1 MSIAGYSAP
10 ESRSTPSHLL
20 GMSAGTWFRILY
32 ENRFAVDSPFLLSAL
47 SVSGA
52 SLLNSV
58 CRVIDDWRA
67 PRDAS
72 ASTPDPIFVVGHWRS
87 GTTLL
92 HNLLAVDKQFATPNF
107 CQVFFPNS
115 FITAGKP
122 LRWFLNRALP
132 KKRQIDDMEI
142 GPDLPQEDEFALCA
156 LTGLSPYIAY
166 AFPRNW
172 QHYNR
177 YLTFN
182 GVSDNEIHRWQC
194 AMRAYIQKLTY
205 VNGRPLIL
213 KSPPHTARLR
223 LLLEMFPN
231 AKFVHVHR
239 NPYEVFQSS
248 CRTLSIGPPLLQM
261 QRFDFND
268 LEDLV
273 LGRYEV
279 LYDMFLEQRALVP
292 EGNLHEMS
300 FDALT
305 RDPVGAVEML
315 YRALS
320 LPNFDNAKP
329 DLRAY
334 ADSLAGYRPNRHQ
347 ELSEPSAAR
356 VAQRWQ
362 RFFSSWGYSMEPQI
376 AAS

>member
-1 MSIAGYSAP
+1 MSVAGYSTP
-10 ESRSTPSHLL
+10 QVRSAPSHLL
-20 GMSAGTWFRILY
+20 GMSTGTWIRILQ

-47 SVSGA
+47 SVSAA
-52 SLLNSV
+52 SVLNGL
-58 CRVIDDWRA
+58 CRVFDDWRA
-67 PRDAS
+67 PRFGGVL
-72 ASTPDPIFVVGHWRS
+72 TRDPIFIVGHWRS

-122 LRWFLNRALP
+122 LHWFLNRALP

-142 GPDLPQEDEFALCA
+142 GPELPQEDEFALCA

-172 QHYNR
+172 EHYNR
-177 YLTFN
+177 YLTFT
-182 GVSDNEIHRWQC
+182 DATDDEIRRWK
-194 AMRAYIQKLTY
+194 AAVRTYVHKLTSVY
-205 VNGRPLIL
+205 RRPLIL

-223 LLLEMFPN
+223 LLLEIFPN

-268 LEDLV
+268 LEELV
-273 LGRYEV
+273 LSRYEA
-279 LYDMFLEQRALVP
+279 LYDMFLEQRSMVP
-292 EGNLHEMS
+292 AGNLFEMS
-300 FDALT
+300 FDTLT
-305 RDPVGAVEML
+305 RDPLRAVQTL
-315 YRALS
+315 YRELS
-320 LPNFDNAKP
+320 LQGFDDIKN
-329 DLRAY
+329 DLRTY
-334 ADSLAGYRPNRHQ
+334 VDSLVGYKPNRHT
-347 ELSEPSAAR
+347 ELSESSAER
-356 VAQRWQ
+356 VAERWK
-362 RFFSSWGYSMEPQI
+362 RFFSSWGYSVEPLG
-376 AAS
+376 AAL

>member
-1 MSIAGYSAP
+1 MSANDFPAQKVRSA
-10 ESRSTPSHLL
+10 PSHLL
-20 GMSAGTWFRILY
+20 GMSTATWFRTLY
-32 ENRFAVDSPFLLSAL
+32 VNRFAVDLPFLPSAL
-47 SVSGA
+47 SVSAA

-58 CRVIDDWRA
+58 CRAFDNL
-67 PRDAS
+67 
-72 ASTPDPIFVVGHWRS
+72 STSRNKDFSIPDPIFIVGHWRS

-92 HNLLAVDKQFATPNF
+92 HNLLATDSRFATPNF

-172 QHYNR
+172 KYYNR
-177 YLTFN
+177 YLTFED
-182 GVSDNEIHRWQC
+182 VPKDEVRRWQE
-194 AMRAYIQKLTY
+194 AMRRYVRKLTY
-205 VNGRPLIL
+205 VYGRPLIL

-223 LLLEMFPN
+223 LLLEIFPN

-239 NPYEVFQSS
+239 NPYAVFQSS
-248 CRTLSIGPPLLQM
+248 RRTLSIGPPLLKM
-261 QRFDFND
+261 QYFDFND

-273 LGRYEV
+273 LGRYEM
-279 LYDMFLEQRALVP
+279 LYDMYLQQRSLVP

-300 FDALT
+300 FESLT
-305 RDPVGAVEML
+305 QDPVGAVEAL
-315 YRALS
+315 YDALS
-320 LPNFDNAKP
+320 LPNFEAAKAE
-329 DLRAY
+329 LGAY
-334 ADSLAGYRPNRHQ
+334 AGSLQNYRPNQHQ
-347 ELSEPSAAR
+347 GLSEPSAAR
-356 VAQRWQ
+356 VAERWS
-362 RFFSSWGYSMEPQI
+362 RFFSSWGYSIETQS

>member
-1 MSIAGYSAP
+1 MSVAGYSAP
-10 ESRSTPSHLL
+10 QARSAPSHLL
-20 GMSAGTWFRILY
+20 GMSAGTWFRILR
-32 ENRFAVDSPFLLSAL
+32 ENKFSVDSPFLLSAF

-52 SLLNSV
+52 SLLNSLF
-58 CRVIDDWRA
+58 CKLDDW
-67 PRDAS
+67 S
-72 ASTPDPIFVVGHWRS
+72 AQRGQSPSMPDPIFIVGHWRS

-92 HNLLAVDKQFATPNF
+92 HNLLASDKQYATPNF

-156 LTGLSPYIAY
+156 LTGLSPYVAY

-182 GVSDNEIHRWQC
+182 DASQDELNRWQN
-194 AMRAYIQKLTY
+194 AMRAYVAKLTRVY
-205 VNGRPLIL
+205 RRPLIL

-223 LLLEMFPN
+223 LLLNIFPN
-231 AKFVHVHR
+231 AKFIHVHR

-261 QRFDFND
+261 QRFNFSD

-273 LGRYEV
+273 LGRYEA

-305 RDPVGAVEML
+305 RDPVGEVEAL
-315 YRALS
+315 YRMLS
-320 LPNFDNAKP
+320 LPRFADFEP
-329 DLRAY
+329 ELRAY
-334 ADSLAGYRPNRHQ
+334 ADSLHGYRPNRHQ
-347 ELSEPSAAR
+347 ELSEPLAAR
-356 VAQRWQ
+356 VAQRWR
-362 RFFSSWGYSMEPQI
+362 RFFSSWGYSLEPQN
-376 AAS
+376 ATP

>member
-1 MSIAGYSAP
+1 MLVAGSAAP
-10 ESRSTPSHLL
+10 RARSAPSHLL
-20 GMSAGTWFRILY
+20 GMSAGTWLRILQ

-47 SVSGA
+47 SVTAA
-52 SLLNSV
+52 SVLNGV
-58 CRVIDDWRA
+58 CRVFDDWSVPKEA
-67 PRDAS
+67 AELPA
-72 ASTPDPIFVVGHWRS
+72 DPIFIVGHWRS

-92 HNLLAVDKQFATPNF
+92 HNLLSVDKQFATPNF

-122 LRWFLNRALP
+122 LRWFVNRALP

-172 QHYNR
+172 ENYNR

-182 GVSDNEIHRWQC
+182 DASDEEIQRWKN
-194 AMRAYIQKLTY
+194 AMRSYVHKLTRVY
-205 VNGRPLIL
+205 QRPLML

-223 LLLEMFPN
+223 LLLDIFPN

-268 LEDLV
+268 LEELV
-273 LGRYEV
+273 LGRYEA
-279 LYDMFLEQRALVP
+279 LYDRFLEQRELVP
-292 EGNLHEMS
+292 KGNLYEMS
-300 FDALT
+300 FDSLT
-305 RDPVGAVEML
+305 RDPVSAVKSVYE
-315 YRALS
+315 ALS
-320 LPNFDNAKP
+320 LPGLDALED

-334 ADSLAGYRPNRHQ
+334 VNTLSGYKPNLHAG
-347 ELSEPSAAR
+347 LSESSSAL
-356 VAQRWQ
+356 VAERWK
-362 RFFSSWGYSMEPQI
+362 RFFSSWGYSMEPQ
-376 AAS
+376 AAAP